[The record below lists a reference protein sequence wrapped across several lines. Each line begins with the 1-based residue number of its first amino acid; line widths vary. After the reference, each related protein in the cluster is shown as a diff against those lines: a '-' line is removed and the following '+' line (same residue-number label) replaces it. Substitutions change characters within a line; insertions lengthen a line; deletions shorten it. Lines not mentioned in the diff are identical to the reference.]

1 LAPKPDLVLIIDE
14 RTLTMD
20 AHNQEGR
27 PILLRRLHQVLVQPV
42 KSGWQR
48 ARQLVAPPVTKGFQS
63 IRQGLGPSIARG
75 WQRIRQSFVA
85 VPITRRLRLMHRYLA
100 PRIEKGMQGF
110 RRYLGPPVIEG
121 SYEKTRIA
129 EFVNTVFIVFILNSA
144 ALAILA
150 PFISL
155 KSYSFIAILVILVL
169 LRHGAIFIMRRGW
182 VLMASLILTVAL
194 WAAATFLVLASGG
207 VNSPHLLTYLSV
219 VLIAGL
225 VVGGRGGILFAL
237 LSVALTLG
245 ISFLTIQH
253 RLPRTALEIQTPQSI
268 WVVLAINLI
277 IVAMFQYMA
286 WSSLHRALDRANQLA
301 QEATEANTYKT
312 RLIARVSHEL
322 RSPLGAILGIT
333 EMMNCGAL
341 GPTSTEQHDATER
354 VLNNTKYLQR
364 LVGELLDQSR
374 IEAGQITLEE
384 VEFSPAEVAR
394 RVHSLLLSKAQ
405 EKKLTL
411 TLDVDSCL
419 PSTLVGDPTRI
430 EQILFNLVNN
440 AIKFTEKGSVD
451 VKAYLSDQGATH
463 EWALQVTDTG
473 IGIPPDMHARIFEP
487 FSQVDDSP
495 ARKHGG
501 VGLGLAIV
509 QQLVK
514 LLEGR
519 INLKSE
525 VGRGSTFTVFLPLI
539 VYQPSLSTER

>member
-1 LAPKPDLVLIIDE
+1 MP
-14 RTLTMD
+14 
-20 AHNQEGR
+20 
-27 PILLRRLHQVLVQPV
+27 PITRGFQSVRQRLGPPITT
-42 KSGWQR
+42 GWQR
-48 ARQLVAPPVTKGFQS
+48 LPQLPVTRQLRKA
-63 IRQGLGPSIARG
+63 RRYLGPRIARG
-75 WQRIRQSFVA
+75 W
-85 VPITRRLRLMHRYLA
+85 RR
-100 PRIEKGMQGF
+100 F
-110 RRYLGPPVIEG
+110 RKYLGPPVIEG

-129 EFVNTVFIVFILNSA
+129 EFVNTVFVVFIINSA

-150 PFISL
+150 PFI
-155 KSYSFIAILVILVL
+155 YPTFYPFAVIFVVLVL
-169 LRHGAIFIMRRGW
+169 LRHGAIAMMRRGW

-194 WAAATFLVLASGG
+194 WAAATFLVLVSGG
-207 VNSPHLLTYLSV
+207 MTSPHILTYLSV

-245 ISFLTIQH
+245 ISFLTLQQ
-253 RLPRTALEIQTPQSI
+253 RLPRTALEVQTPLSI

-301 QEATEANTYKT
+301 QEATEANAYKT

-333 EMMNCGAL
+333 EMLNCGAL

-364 LVGELLDQSR
+364 LVAELLDQSR
-374 IEAGQITLEE
+374 IEARQITLEE
-384 VEFSPAEVAR
+384 VEFSPAEIAQH
-394 RVHSLLLSKAQ
+394 VHSLLLGRAQ

-411 TLDVDSCL
+411 TLDVDKCL
-419 PSTLVGDPTRI
+419 PSALIGDPTRV

-451 VKAYLSDQGATH
+451 VKVYLPDQGAGH
-463 EWALQVTDTG
+463 RWVLQVTDSG
-473 IGIPPDMHARIFEP
+473 IGVPPGMHEHIFEP
-487 FSQVDDSP
+487 FWQVDDSS

-509 QQLVK
+509 HQLVT
-514 LLEGR
+514 LLNGR
-519 INLKSE
+519 ITLDSK

-539 VYQPSLSTER
+539 TYEPVLLSEE